1 MAGEEPLRAYFLV
14 MSGVGFAPIAQWIR
28 ASVFGT
34 EGRRFESYWVYQV
47 RVFIKNLARRAE
59 KLMHTLIW
67 YDKLST

>member
-1 MAGEEPLRAYFLV
+1 
-14 MSGVGFAPIAQWIR
+14 
-28 ASVFGT
+28 
-34 EGRRFESYWVYQV
+34 VYQV